1 MEVIKISPRGYCY
14 GVVDAIALARRAAA
28 DPTLPRPIYILG
40 MIVHNHHVVEELA
53 REGIHT
59 LDGEDRL
66 SLLEKVEGGTVIFTA
81 HGISPQ
87 VRRRAI
93 EKGLTWIDATCPDV
107 TRTHE
112 LIKDRVAK
120 GFEIIYIGKK
130 GHPEPEGAIG
140 EAPGHVHLIETADD
154 LDTLPLDPASTPKVA
169 VVTQTTLSKW
179 DTEALIR
186 EVLKRYPHAEV
197 HNEICLATQLR
208 QEAAVRQAREAD
220 VVIVVGD
227 RRSNNSN
234 RLVQV
239 VREIA
244 RRPAYLVDSVEQI
257 DPAWLRGARRVGVTA
272 GSSTPSQITRKVI
285 EWLEAYEPDE
295 PAGAGDRA
303 RAAGTA
309 PQVEAPE
316 PVVPEHAG

>member
-1 MEVIKISPRGYCY
+1 MEVVKITPRGYCY

-40 MIVHNHHVVEELA
+40 MIVHNRHVVEELA

-59 LDGEDRL
+59 LDGADRL
-66 SLLEKVEGGTVIFTA
+66 SLLEQIDSGTVIFTA
-81 HGISPQ
+81 HGVSPE

-120 GFEIIYIGKK
+120 GYEIIYIGKK
-130 GHPEPEGAIG
+130 GHPEPEGAMG
-140 EAPGHVHLIETADD
+140 EAPGHVHLIETVDD
-154 LDTLPLDPASTPKVA
+154 LMALELEAERIA

-179 DTEALIR
+179 DTEALIQ

-244 RRPAYLVDSVEQI
+244 GRPAYLVDSVEEI
-257 DPAWLRGARRVGVTA
+257 DPAWLRGARRVAVTA
-272 GSSTPSQITRKVI
+272 GSSTPSRLTRRVI
-285 EWLEAYEPDE
+285 EWLEAYEPE
-295 PAGAGDRA
+295 
-303 RAAGTA
+303 
-309 PQVEAPE
+309 EA
-316 PVVPEHAG
+316 

>member
-53 REGIHT
+53 REGIQT
-59 LDGEDRL
+59 LDGADRL
-66 SLLEKVEGGTVIFTA
+66 SLLEQVDRGTVIFTA
-81 HGISPQ
+81 HGVAPQ

-120 GFEIIYIGKK
+120 GYEIIYIGKK
-130 GHPEPEGAIG
+130 GHPEPEGAMG
-140 EAPGHVHLIETADD
+140 EAPGHVHLIETAED
-154 LDTLPLDPASTPKVA
+154 LEALELEAERIA

-244 RRPAYLVDSVEQI
+244 GRPAYLVDSAEQI
-257 DPAWLRGARRVGVTA
+257 DPAWLRGARRVAVTA
-272 GSSTPSQITRKVI
+272 GSSTPSQITRRVI
-285 EWLEAYEPDE
+285 EWLEAYDPE
-295 PAGAGDRA
+295 
-303 RAAGTA
+303 
-309 PQVEAPE
+309 QEAE
-316 PVVPEHAG
+316 ASACG

>member
-1 MEVIKISPRGYCY
+1 
-14 GVVDAIALARRAAA
+14 
-28 DPTLPRPIYILG
+28 
-40 MIVHNHHVVEELA
+40 
-53 REGIHT
+53 
-59 LDGEDRL
+59 
-66 SLLEKVEGGTVIFTA
+66 
-81 HGISPQ
+81 
-87 VRRRAI
+87 
-93 EKGLTWIDATCPDV
+93 V

-120 GFEIIYIGKK
+120 GYEIIYIGKK
-130 GHPEPEGAIG
+130 GHPEPEGAMG
-140 EAPGHVHLIETADD
+140 EAPGHVHLIETVDD
-154 LDTLPLDPASTPKVA
+154 LMALELEAERIA

-179 DTEALIR
+179 DTEALIQ

-244 RRPAYLVDSVEQI
+244 GRPAYLVDSVEEI
-257 DPAWLRGARRVGVTA
+257 DPAWLRGARRVAVTA
-272 GSSTPSQITRKVI
+272 GSSTPSRLTRRVI
-285 EWLEAYEPDE
+285 EWLEAYEPE
-295 PAGAGDRA
+295 
-303 RAAGTA
+303 
-309 PQVEAPE
+309 EA
-316 PVVPEHAG
+316 